1 MEIIFWDGLT
11 ATKNCNSI
19 EEAKE
24 IIQEYY
30 PHAFFG
36 NEEENYEGDKVWI
49 SVWEDEESSI
59 DDSGEGA
66 VAQIIIRQEAT

>member
-1 MEIIFWDGLT
+1 MKIIFWDGLT

-24 IIQEYY
+24 IILEYY
-30 PHAFFG
+30 PNAFFG
-36 NEEENYEGDKVWI
+36 SEEENYEGDKVWI
-49 SVWEDEESSI
+49 SVWQDEESSI

-66 VAQIIIRQEAT
+66 IAQIVIREVA